1 MSADASRVPA
11 IEGARRRSLRASIA
25 EKTTDKIMAKST
37 ESTKM
42 VPVMNGNVAD
52 KQKSLA
58 EAVSRMEKTFGK
70 GSIMRLGDRSHM
82 KVDTTPTG
90 SLSLDVALGGGLP
103 KGRIIE
109 IFGAEGGGKTT
120 LTLHC
125 IAEAQ
130 KKGDICA
137 FIDAEH
143 SLDPAY
149 AKTLGVDIANL
160 YISQPDNGEQ
170 ALEMADTL
178 IRSGAIGLVV
188 IDSVAALVP
197 RAEVEGE
204 MGDLQVGT
212 MARMMSQGC
221 RKLASTA
228 GKAGT
233 TIIFINQIRE
243 KIGVMYGSP
252 ETTPGG
258 RALKFF
264 ASVRMRVSRGEAIK
278 EGTVQIGTRTK
289 VSIPKNKIAPPFRDA
304 EFDVIFGKGINKYG
318 DILDLGVRSGAV
330 AKGGAWF
337 TIGDERFQGRD
348 SARAYLQEHPDI
360 ADEIEAKVRVAMG
373 LDGPVEEVD
382 PVDPNA
388 EVPEVDEDLD
398 DEE

>member
-1 MSADASRVPA
+1 
-11 IEGARRRSLRASIA
+11 
-25 EKTTDKIMAKST
+25 MAKST

-42 VPVMNGNVAD
+42 APVMNGGIAD
-52 KQKSLA
+52 KQRSLT
-58 EAVSRMEKTFGK
+58 EAMSRMEKQFGK
-70 GSIMRLGDRSHM
+70 GSIMRLGEKAHM
-82 KVDTTPTG
+82 KVATTPTG

-103 KGRIIE
+103 KGRIVE

-130 KKGDICA
+130 KKGEICA

-143 SLDPAY
+143 SLDPSY
-149 AKTLGVDIANL
+149 AQALGVDIENL
-160 YISQPDNGEQ
+160 YVSQPDNGEQ
-170 ALEMADTL
+170 ALEIADTL

-204 MGDLQVGT
+204 MGDLSVGL

-221 RKLASTA
+221 RKLAGSA
-228 GKAGT
+228 GKANT
-233 TIIFINQIRE
+233 TVIFINQIRE

-278 EGTVQIGTRTK
+278 NGTEQIGARTK

-318 DILDLGVRSGAV
+318 DILDLGVKFGIIQ
-330 AKGGAWF
+330 KGGAWF
-337 TIGDERFQGRD
+337 TVGEERFQGRD
-348 SARAYLQEHPDI
+348 STRAYLEENKNVAEEVEEQIRTKMGLNGPQ
-360 ADEIEAKVRVAMG
+360 DEIEPIDLA
-373 LDGPVEEVD
+373 
-382 PVDPNA
+382 A
-388 EVPEVDEDLD
+388 EVPDDDDED
-398 DEE
+398 

>member
-1 MSADASRVPA
+1 MGVQAS
-11 IEGARRRSLRASIA
+11 EGAAIKARNLRI
-25 EKTTDKIMAKST
+25 EIMAKST

-149 AKTLGVDIANL
+149 AKTLGVDIDNL

-289 VSIPKNKIAPPFRDA
+289 VSIPKNKIAPPFREA

-348 SARAYLQEHPDI
+348 SARAYLQEHPEI

-373 LDGPVEEVD
+373 LDGPVEETD